1 MKQYAVILSL
11 LFFTPSFL
19 HAQKTASFDSPIL
32 TDSASTL
39 FIPVFYKD
47 EFFSS
52 NKIAFWGQYYA
63 NIIVYNYQTDTY
75 KRLFSKDTYIKP
87 IVMQRYSYRP
97 EAEKS
102 LITRQWVFLL
112 VKYIDANGSGR
123 IDERDPTILFAA
135 STDGKELRQ
144 LTDETENVVGVENF
158 DQQGFYLIKIQR
170 DSNNDKSFKPE
181 DGVTYFR
188 KLNLA
193 DLTFGKVIE
202 R

>member
-1 MKQYAVILSL
+1 MKQYAVILL
-11 LFFTPSFL
+11 MVLTPSFL
-19 HAQKTASFDSPIL
+19 RAQKVASFDPPIL

-39 FIPVFYKD
+39 FIPVLYQD

-52 NKIAFWGQYYA
+52 NKIAFWGLYYA

-75 KRLFSKDTYIKP
+75 KRLFPKDTYIKP
-87 IVMQRYSYRP
+87 IVTQRYAYR
-97 EAEKS
+97 AEVEKT

-112 VKYIDANGSGR
+112 VKYVDTNRSGR

-135 STDGKELRQ
+135 STDGQQLKQ

-193 DLTFGKVIE
+193 DLTFGKAIE